1 MEKNNVIKTDYGYDV
16 VWADNEYYCS
26 KILVFEEEGAQTR
39 LHFHK
44 DKHKS
49 WFVNAGKFE
58 VQWVDPKDGKAYSK
72 ELPEGSIFEVPA
84 LLPVTLK
91 SLVDNSAMAETS
103 NNNNPEDYYRL
114 N

>member
-1 MEKNNVIKTDYGYDV
+1 MTDNVKQTDYGYEI
-16 VWADNEYYCS
+16 VWTDNEYYCS
-26 KILVFEEEGAQTR
+26 KILVFEKEDKQTR

-44 DKHKS
+44 NRHKS

-58 VQWVDPKDGKAYSK
+58 VQYVDPKDGKAYSK
-72 ELPEGSIFEVPA
+72 ELPEGSVFEVPP

-91 SLVDNSAMAETS
+91 SLADNSAIAETS
-103 NNNNPEDYYRL
+103 NNNNAEDYYRL

>member
-1 MEKNNVIKTDYGYDV
+1 MKDNIKQTEYGYDI
-16 VWADNEYYCS
+16 VWADNDYYCS
-26 KILVFEEEGAQTR
+26 KILVFENEGKQTT

-58 VQWVDPKDGKAYSK
+58 VKWVDTKEGKAYSK
-72 ELPEGSIFEVPA
+72 ELPEGSVFNIPP

-91 SLVDNSAMAETS
+91 SLAPNSAMAETS
-103 NNNNPEDYYRL
+103 NNNNEEDYYKL
-114 N
+114 G

>member
-1 MEKNNVIKTDYGYDV
+1 MQDNIKQTDYGYDI
-16 VWADNEYYCS
+16 VWTDNEHYCS
-26 KILVFEEEGAQTR
+26 KILVFEKADKQTR

-44 DKHKS
+44 SRQKS

-72 ELPEGSIFEVPA
+72 QLPEGSVFEVPT

-91 SLVDNSAMAETS
+91 SLADNSAMAETS
-103 NNNNPEDYYRL
+103 NNNNADDYYRL

>member
-1 MEKNNVIKTDYGYDV
+1 MNDNIKKTDWGYEI
-16 VWADNEYYCS
+16 VWADNEYFCS
-26 KILVFEEEGAQTR
+26 KILVFEKENQQTR

-44 DKHKS
+44 NRHKS

-72 ELPEGSIFEVPA
+72 ELPEGSVFEVPM

-91 SLVDNSAMAETS
+91 SLVENSAIAETS
-103 NNNNPEDYYRL
+103 NNNNLEDYYRL

>member
-1 MEKNNVIKTDYGYDV
+1 MKDNIKQTEWGYEI

-26 KILVFEEEGAQTR
+26 KILVFEKAEMKTN

-58 VQWVDPKDGKAYSK
+58 VTWVDPKDGKPYAQ
-72 ELPEGSIFEVPA
+72 ELPEGSVFDVPP
-84 LLPVTLK
+84 LFPVTLK
-91 SLVDNSAMAETS
+91 SLAPNSAMAETS
-103 NNNNPEDYYRL
+103 NNNNAEDYYRL

>member
-1 MEKNNVIKTDYGYDV
+1 MKDNIQKTDYGYDI
-16 VWADNEYYCS
+16 VWSDNEYYCS
-26 KILVFEEEGAQTR
+26 KILVFEKEGMQTK

-44 DKHKS
+44 DRYKS

-58 VQWVDPKDGKAYSK
+58 VQWVDPKDGKAYAK
-72 ELPEGSIFEVPA
+72 ELPEGSVFEVPA

-91 SLVDNSAMAETS
+91 SIVPNSAMAETS
-103 NNNNPEDYYRL
+103 NNNIQEDYYRL

>member
-1 MEKNNVIKTDYGYDV
+1 MGKDNVIKTDYGYDV

-26 KILVFEEEGAQTR
+26 KILVFEEEGKQTR

-58 VQWVDPKDGKAYSK
+58 VNGLILKTGKHILKNFQK
-72 ELPEGSIFEVPA
+72 EVYLKCLHFYP
-84 LLPVTLK
+84 LL
-91 SLVDNSAMAETS
+91 
-103 NNNNPEDYYRL
+103 
-114 N
+114 